1 MIIDL
6 VRSVLGKGKGGHVY
20 PWGKAYIGP
29 PLLGVESMPFEVP
42 IGDRITEL
50 KIDLAGVNHLHLA
63 NILFKVDGKWLALQ
77 DYDNL
82 AFEQSSVARGDKAF
96 DIVAVA
102 DGSSAFFSTR
112 MEEQP
117 YLVIRFPSPIVLQAL
132 RVVNRKDGLWERARS
147 LRINAKCGEGWR
159 CFYDG
164 SDLNSRLAWL
174 DANIGSIEE
183 TAGCPS
189 SVSKLVSGLRA
200 GVNRPGQLRSVL
212 DSFFS
217 EFQFPSDCPDSV
229 EFLGSDLAYLL
240 ANVFCFY
247 DSEMGFLTSRFV
259 VDMLLCHGYRRD
271 AFKIYSIAS
280 RALSREHLEVIEA
293 DARVIGEQK
302 LGHPLIAAAHTFAR
316 PLSSYP
322 RETLLDTI
330 DAVAEALADCNW
342 PIVLCY
348 GTLLGFYRDND
359 FIAHDDDIDLLCIP
373 GQGCGDLEKVARD
386 IVTVLGSAGFR
397 AQVNFNNRRE
407 NLPFVQVFSRVHKV
421 HVDIFLAYSEASEIF
436 LPMRNVN
443 YSSVPASI
451 LLPVEERPFFGRLYS
466 VPAKIEE
473 FLAAR
478 YGATWRT
485 PDKHFRANEHG
496 KQ

>member
-6 VRSVLGKGKGGHVY
+6 VRSALGKGHGGHGY
-20 PWGKAYIGP
+20 PWGEAYIGP
-29 PLLGVESMPFEVP
+29 PILGIEAMPFEVP
-42 IGDRITEL
+42 IGDRVTEL
-50 KIDLAGVNHLHLA
+50 KIDLSDVNHLHLA
-63 NILFKVDGKWLALQ
+63 NILFKVDDKWLSLQ

-82 AFEQSSVARGDKAF
+82 SFDQSSVVRGDKAF
-96 DIVAVA
+96 DIVSVA

-112 MEEQP
+112 MEEEP
-117 YLVIRFPSPIVLQAL
+117 YLVICFPSAINLQAL

-147 LRINAKCGEGWR
+147 LRISAKCEAGWR
-159 CFYDG
+159 CYYDG
-164 SDLNSRLAWL
+164 SDLDSRLAWVE
-174 DANIGSIEE
+174 AVVGRIGESGDS
-183 TAGCPS
+183 TSG
-189 SVSKLVSGLRA
+189 VSKLVSGLRTGA
-200 GVNRPGQLRSVL
+200 PRPRQLRSIL
-212 DSFFS
+212 NSFFS
-217 EFQFPSDCPDSV
+217 EFKFPSDCPNSV
-229 EFLGSDLAYLL
+229 EFLGSEIAYLL

-247 DSEMGFLTSRFV
+247 DSEIGFCTSRFLV
-259 VDMLLCHGYRRD
+259 GMLLCHGYRRD

-280 RALSREHLEVIEA
+280 RSLSREDLEAIEA
-293 DARVIGEQK
+293 DARIIGERT

-330 DAVAEALADCNW
+330 DEVAEALVDSKW

-348 GTLLGFYRDND
+348 GTLLGFHRDND
-359 FIAHDDDIDLLCIP
+359 FIAHDDDIDLLCIT
-373 GQGCGDLEKVARD
+373 GQGRGDLEKVARE
-386 IVTVLGSAGFR
+386 IAKVLGSAGFR

-407 NLPFVQVFSRVHKV
+407 HLPFVQVFSRIHKV
-421 HVDIFLAYSEASEIF
+421 HLDIFLAYSEESEIF

-451 LLPVEERPFFGRLYS
+451 LLPVEERSFFGRPYS
-466 VPAKIEE
+466 VPAKIEG
-473 FLAAR
+473 FLEAR